1 MKLIHTSDWHL
12 GRIFHGVHLTD
23 DQEHVL
29 RQFVDLVADVKP
41 DAVLIAGDIY
51 DRAVPPPEA
60 VALLDDVLSS
70 ITLKLKVPVIMIAG
84 NHDSPE
90 RLGFGSRVMAERG
103 LHVFGPLSQSIEPIQ
118 LEDKSGLVNLYC
130 LPYAEPPVV
139 RQVFDQEAPDHNS
152 IFKLLLNEAKK
163 KHPPGRRSILMTHAF
178 VAGGEESESERPL
191 SVGGSG
197 MVDAQLFSDFNYVA
211 LGHLH
216 RPQKAGFEHVQY
228 SGSLMK
234 YSFSEADHKKAV
246 NIVEMDASGG
256 VKLEKVSLLP
266 RRDVRRI
273 EGNLADIIA
282 GAAKDNGKHDYL
294 MVTLQD
300 KQAILD
306 AMGKLREVYPNVLHI
321 ERPMLSIDGK
331 LNNNQADHRKIDDA
345 QLFASFFSQVMNE
358 DLSDDEQRA
367 YKTVVQELIHS
378 DREVTV

>member
-1 MKLIHTSDWHL
+1 MRVIHTSDWHL

-29 RQFVDLVADVKP
+29 RQFVDLVADTKP

-70 ITLKLKVPVIMIAG
+70 ITLKLKIPVVMIAG

-90 RLGFGSRVMAERG
+90 RLGFASRVMAERG
-103 LHVFGPLSQSIEPIQ
+103 LHVFGPLSKGIEPVQ

-139 RQVFDQEAPDHNS
+139 RQVFDQEVGDHNG
-152 IFKLLLNEAKK
+152 IFKLLLDETKK
-163 KHPPGRRSILMTHAF
+163 KHPSGRRSILMTHAF

-197 MVDAQLFSDFNYVA
+197 MVDASLFSDFNYVA

-234 YSFSEADHKKAV
+234 YSFSEADHKKV
-246 NIVEMDASGG
+246 INIVEMDGQG
-256 VKLEKVSLLP
+256 EVKLEKVSLLP
-266 RRDVRRI
+266 RRDVRRL
-273 EGNLADIIA
+273 EGYLSEIIA
-282 GAAKDNGKHDYL
+282 GAAGDNGKNDYL
-294 MVTLQD
+294 MVTLKD

-321 ERPMLSIDGK
+321 ERPMLNGDGK
-331 LNNNQADHRKIDDA
+331 MAGNQADHRKVDDA
-345 QLFASFFSQVMNE
+345 QLFASFFSQVTNE
-358 DLSDDEQRA
+358 NLSEDEKRA
-367 YKTVVQELIHS
+367 YEKVVQEMIHAE
-378 DREVTV
+378 REAVV

>member
-1 MKLIHTSDWHL
+1 MRLIHTSDWHL

-29 RQFVDLVADVKP
+29 RQFVDLVADTKP

-70 ITLKLKVPVIMIAG
+70 ITLKLKVPVVMIAG

-103 LHVFGPLSQSIEPIQ
+103 LHVFGPLSHGIEPVQ
-118 LEDKSGLVNLYC
+118 LEDKYGALNLYC

-139 RQVFDQEAPDHNS
+139 RQVFDKEVNDHNG
-152 IFKLLLNEAKK
+152 IFKLLVDETKR
-163 KHPPGRRSILMTHAF
+163 KHPSGRRSILMTHAF
-178 VAGGEESESERPL
+178 VAGGVESESERPL

-197 MVDAQLFSDFNYVA
+197 MVDASLFSEFNYVA

-234 YSFSEADHKKAV
+234 YSFSEAEHKKV
-246 NIVEMDASGG
+246 INIVEMDGKG
-256 VKLEKVSLLP
+256 EVKLEKVSLLP
-266 RRDVRRI
+266 RRDVRVI
-273 EGNLADIIA
+273 EGELSDIIA
-282 GAAKDNGKHDYL
+282 CAKSDNGKNDYL
-294 MVTLQD
+294 MVSLKD

-321 ERPMLSIDGK
+321 ERPMLNIDGK
-331 LNNNQADHRKIDDA
+331 LAGNQADHRKIDDA
-345 QLFASFFSQVMNE
+345 QLFASFFSQVTSE
-358 DLSDDEQRA
+358 DLSEDEKNA
-367 YKTVVQELIHS
+367 YKTVVQEMMHG
-378 DREVTV
+378 DREALV